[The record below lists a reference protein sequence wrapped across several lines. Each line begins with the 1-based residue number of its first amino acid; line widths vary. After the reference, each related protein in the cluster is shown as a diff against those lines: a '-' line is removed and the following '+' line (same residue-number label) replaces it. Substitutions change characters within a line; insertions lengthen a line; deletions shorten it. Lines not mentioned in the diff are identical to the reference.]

1 MPQPKNGV
9 MGLHNTMKFKLLSI
23 ISTFVFCFA
32 ACNSCVSSDAH
43 TVQKRLKAMEND
55 LPLPFHD
62 DLVKRIDFYAAKT
75 FPNTFSTLDT
85 FLEAELTRR
94 GMPLEL
100 RCLPLALSGM
110 RTDYQQDDRR
120 GIWALPVLVGLH
132 YGLDIDGNADERL
145 DMQASTRAALDYL
158 SDLHQQYGDWWYSIL
173 AYANSPNSLHHAFV
187 KNGNKLELWDF
198 YEQKLLPDVQIIR
211 DFIAMVYVYN
221 IGDLKLGK
229 VVENQNIT
237 PKEQPKK
244 EIVQTEKP
252 KTEPKPAPPKE
263 TTKKYTV
270 KKGDTLTKIAKQ
282 YHVTVA
288 NLKKWNHLKSDKIR
302 EGQKLII
309 KS

>member
-1 MPQPKNGV
+1 
-9 MGLHNTMKFKLLSI
+9 MGLHNTMKFRLLSI

-75 FPNTFSTLDT
+75 FPNTFSALDT

-187 KNGNKLELWDF
+187 KNGNELELWDF

>member
-1 MPQPKNGV
+1 MR
-9 MGLHNTMKFKLLSI
+9 FRLLSI
-23 ISTFVFCFA
+23 VSTFILCFA
-32 ACNSCVSSDAH
+32 TCNCCVSSDAH
-43 TVQKRLKAMEND
+43 VVKKRLKAMENE

-62 DLVKRIDFYAAKT
+62 DLVKRIDFYSAKT
-75 FPNTFSTLDT
+75 FPNIFAELDT
-85 FLEAELTRR
+85 FVEAELTRR

-110 RTDYQQDDRR
+110 RTDYRQDDRR

-132 YGLDIDGNADERL
+132 YGLSIDETTDERL

-173 AYANSPNSLHHAFV
+173 AYANSPNSLHHAFA
-187 KNGNKLELWDF
+187 KNGNELELWDF
-198 YEQKLLPDVQIIR
+198 YDQKMLSDVQIIR

-221 IGDLKLGK
+221 VGDLRLGK
-229 VVENQNIT
+229 VAENQDIAQ
-237 PKEQPKK
+237 KEQPQK
-244 EIVQTEKP
+244 EITQTEKP
-252 KTEPKPAPPKE
+252 KPAPKPAPPKE

-282 YHVTVA
+282 HHVTVA
-288 NLKKWNHLKSDKIR
+288 NLKKWNHLKSDMIR